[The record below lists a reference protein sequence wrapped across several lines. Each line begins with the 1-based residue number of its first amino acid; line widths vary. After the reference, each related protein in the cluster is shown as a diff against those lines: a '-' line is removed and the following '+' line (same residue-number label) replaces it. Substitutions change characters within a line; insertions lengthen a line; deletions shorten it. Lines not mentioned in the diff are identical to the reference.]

1 MYVYINIYNC
11 IFLSILHI
19 ALLYYVRENNSLKIY
34 NILLYYIQFI
44 KTSLLI
50 HNMTSDYASSFV
62 ESSSSSSS
70 AEIASVALI
79 RNDQDNELILWS
91 KKMKNKNEM
100 NKAQKE
106 FKQWWY
112 FTSYEIKNVNLTTEN
127 KLHHMRWEEINRSS
141 ENWQYFIEC
150 ARAKNETSR
159 LLCRRCEDDL
169 IHSTSTREEI
179 SAIKNHRKKKDCFTR
194 ETNKYPHTSV
204 IKLTNK
210 ISRTFFS

>member
-1 MYVYINIYNC
+1 M
-11 IFLSILHI
+11 
-19 ALLYYVRENNSLKIY
+19 YYVRENNSLEIY

-100 NKAQKE
+100 NKIQKK

-112 FTSYEIKNVNLTTEN
+112 FTSYEIKNVNLTIEN
-127 KLHHMRWEEINRSS
+127 KLHHMR
-141 ENWQYFIEC
+141 
-150 ARAKNETSR
+150 
-159 LLCRRCEDDL
+159 
-169 IHSTSTREEI
+169 
-179 SAIKNHRKKKDCFTR
+179 
-194 ETNKYPHTSV
+194 
-204 IKLTNK
+204 
-210 ISRTFFS
+210 